1 MKQRFVVP
9 AAFNLSDWRSFW
21 RVFCFVIRKRDTAAP
36 SLTEV
41 KRENDG
47 FWSSGFFG
55 VFSPLCFVK
64 SRNKAARRLNR
75 NQTTRRLCLISS
87 RPLPHRFLVR
97 PRFSCSFFKTRMKTH
112 QKTSVSRQACQ
123 KAYWRPNILTM
134 CTHVRSSRQNE
145 ATCGDRTFSW

>member
-1 MKQRFVVP
+1 MKQRFVAP

-55 VFSPLCFVK
+55 VFSPFCFVK

-112 QKTSVSRQACQ
+112 QKRLYQGRLAKKPT
-123 KAYWRPNILTM
+123 
-134 CTHVRSSRQNE
+134 E
-145 ATCGDRTFSW
+145 DRTS